1 MKIDPLFKQLATE
14 KLLKTT
20 IRAPSRLNLPPNSVR
35 FALEQMSRVFPKS
48 DQVSIRELKLT
59 GLKVEEIKAQDEATQ
74 LILYIHGGA
83 FFVGS
88 LTTHRAYLTQ
98 MAARTQMQVLHVQY
112 PLAPEYQFPDAIEA
126 LLRLYKDLLS
136 QDIQS
141 KDIILAGDCSG
152 TNLALALALR
162 IREEKLAQVSGLM
175 LASPFLDLTLTSESI
190 RYNAKLDAML
200 SPKALKTGIEYY
212 VPRGYEH
219 GDAKISPLFADL
231 SGLPPLFIQ
240 VGSKALLLD
249 DAKRLH
255 QRAEAAGVQSSLK
268 IYTGMWHNFQLFH
281 AWFDE
286 GQQALADLAEFAHSV
301 DLD

>member
-1 MKIDPLFKQLATE
+1 MKINPLLKQLATE

-20 IRAPSRLNLPPNSVR
+20 IRAPSNLNLPPNTLR

-48 DQVSIRELKLT
+48 DQVSIRELRLE

-74 LILYIHGGA
+74 LIFYIHGGA

-88 LTTHRAYLTQ
+88 LATHRAYLTQ
-98 MAARTQMQVLHVQY
+98 MAARTQMQILHVQH
-112 PLAPEYQFPDAIEA
+112 PLAPEYQFPDALEA
-126 LLRLYKDLLS
+126 LLRVYKSLLK
-136 QDIQS
+136 QGVQA

-152 TNLALALALR
+152 ANLALALALK
-162 IREEKLAQVSGLM
+162 IREEKLDQVSALM
-175 LASPFLDLTLTSESI
+175 LSSPFLDLSLTSDSI
-190 RYNAKLDAML
+190 RYNTKLDAML
-200 SPKALKTGIEYY
+200 SPKALETGIEYY
-212 VPRGYEH
+212 VPRGYER
-219 GDAKISPLFADL
+219 GDAKISPLFAEL
-231 SGLPPLFIQ
+231 TGLPPLFIQ

-255 QRAEAAGVQSSLK
+255 ERAEAAGVKTSLK
-268 IYTGMWHNFQLFH
+268 IYTGMWHNFPLFY

-286 GQQALADLAEFAHSV
+286 AQQALADLSKFAHSV

>member
-20 IRAPSRLNLPPNSVR
+20 IRTPSHFNLSPNTLR

-48 DQVSIRELKLT
+48 EQVSIRELNLS

-74 LILYIHGGA
+74 LILYLHGGA

-88 LTTHRAYLTQ
+88 LATHRAYLTHL
-98 MAARTQMQVLHVQY
+98 AARTQMQVLSVQY

-126 LLRLYKDLLS
+126 LLRVYKDLLA
-136 QDIQS
+136 QGIQS

-152 TNLALALALR
+152 ANLALALALR
-162 IREEKLAQVSGLM
+162 IREEKLNQVSGLI
-175 LASPFLDLTLTSESI
+175 LSSPFLDLTLTSDSI
-190 RYNAKLDAML
+190 RYNAKLDALL
-200 SPKALKTGIEYY
+200 SPKALATGIEYY

-231 SGLPPLFIQ
+231 SDLPPIFIQ

-249 DAKRLH
+249 DAKRLQH
-255 QRAEAAGVQSSLK
+255 RAEGAGVKTSLK
-268 IYTGMWHNFQLFH
+268 IYTGMWHNFQLFTT
-281 AWFDE
+281 WFDE
-286 GQQALADLAEFAHSV
+286 AQQALADLSEFAHSV

>member
-14 KLLKTT
+14 KLLKTA
-20 IRAPSRLNLPPNSVR
+20 IRAPSRLNLPPNTLR
-35 FALEQMSRVFPKS
+35 FALEQMSRVFPQS
-48 DQVSIRELKLT
+48 HQVSIRELNLT

-74 LILYIHGGA
+74 LIFYIHGGA

-98 MAARTQMQVLHVQY
+98 LAARTQMQVLHVQY

-126 LLRLYKDLLS
+126 LLRLYKDLLA
-136 QDIQS
+136 QGVQA

-152 TNLALALALR
+152 ANLALALALR
-162 IREEKLAQVSGLM
+162 IREEKLQQVSGLM
-175 LASPFLDLTLTSESI
+175 LASPFVDLTLTSESI

-212 VPRGYEH
+212 VPRGYEL
-219 GDAKISPLFADL
+219 GDEKISPLFADL
-231 SGLPPLFIQ
+231 TDLPPLFIQ

-255 QRAEAAGVQSSLK
+255 QRAEAAGVKTSLK

-281 AWFDE
+281 AWFEE